1 MKVKYMADKK
11 LCERISKEDF
21 FEYLDKSR
29 KIDKM
34 IEAIYQATNGEIDLI
49 NFNDT
54 LTKPFRIIER
64 NFFSNVELD
73 MISWYLWEYDEKMM
87 KIYSSDD
94 KHVIAEILTDEDL
107 WEYLNRD
114 DMECWKIYY
123 PSADEEKEENKSFEE
138 IMKMIQSD
146 PLDINE
152 FLKEHNDEN

>member
-1 MKVKYMADKK
+1 MADKK
-11 LCERISKEDF
+11 LSERISKEDF
-21 FEYLDKSR
+21 FDYLDKSR

-34 IEAIYQATNGEIDLI
+34 IEAIYQATNGDIDLI

-87 KIYSSDD
+87 KIYSNDD
-94 KHVIAEILTDEDL
+94 RHVIAEILTDEDL

-123 PSADEEKEENKSFEE
+123 PSTDEEKKDNKSLDE
-138 IMKMIQSD
+138 IMELIQRE
-146 PLDINE
+146 PLNIDD
-152 FLKEHNDEN
+152 FLKEHSNDN

>member
-1 MKVKYMADKK
+1 MADKK
-11 LCERISKEDF
+11 LSERISKEDF
-21 FEYLDKSR
+21 FDYLDKSR
-29 KIDKM
+29 KVDKM

-87 KIYSSDD
+87 KIYSNDD
-94 KHVIAEILTDEDL
+94 RHVIAEILTDEDL

-114 DMECWKIYY
+114 DIECWKIYY
-123 PSADEEKEENKSFEE
+123 PSTDEEKMNKKSFNE
-138 IMKMIQSD
+138 IMDLIEEEALNVD
-146 PLDINE
+146 EI
-152 FLKEHNDEN
+152 LKDHSNDN

>member
-1 MKVKYMADKK
+1 MADKK
-11 LCERISKEDF
+11 LSERISKEDF
-21 FEYLDKSR
+21 FDYLDKSR
-29 KIDKM
+29 KVDKM
-34 IEAIYQATNGEIDLI
+34 IEAIYQATDGDIDLI

-87 KIYSSDD
+87 KIYSNDD
-94 KHVIAEILTDEDL
+94 RHVIAEILTDEDL

-123 PSADEEKEENKSFEE
+123 PSTDEEKMDSKSFDE
-138 IMKMIQSD
+138 IMELIQKE
-146 PLDINE
+146 PLNVDD
-152 FLKEHNDEN
+152 FLKEHSNDN

>member
-1 MKVKYMADKK
+1 MADKK
-11 LCERISKEDF
+11 LSERISKEDF
-21 FEYLDKSR
+21 FDYLDKSR
-29 KIDKM
+29 KVDKM

-87 KIYSSDD
+87 KIYSNDD
-94 KHVIAEILTDEDL
+94 RHVIAEILTDEDL

-114 DMECWKIYY
+114 DIECWKIYY
-123 PSADEEKEENKSFEE
+123 PSTDEEKMNKKSFNE
-138 IMKMIQSD
+138 IMDLIEEEALNVD
-146 PLDINE
+146 EI
-152 FLKEHNDEN
+152 LKGYDNDN

>member
-1 MKVKYMADKK
+1 MADKK
-11 LCERISKEDF
+11 LSERISKEDF
-21 FEYLDKSR
+21 FDYLDKSR
-29 KIDKM
+29 KVDKM

-87 KIYSSDD
+87 KIYSNDD
-94 KHVIAEILTDEDL
+94 RHVIAEILTDEDL

-114 DMECWKIYY
+114 DIECWKIYY
-123 PSADEEKEENKSFEE
+123 PSTDEEKMDKKSFNE
-138 IMKMIQSD
+138 IMDLIEEEALNID
-146 PLDINE
+146 EI
-152 FLKEHNDEN
+152 LKDHSNDN